1 MELIHI
7 LIFMAG
13 ILTSVILT
21 KLSSLL
27 RQSFLILDH
36 KKIFT
41 DVLEQIITNRSSFI
55 NRVNQH
61 VTLDMRLKKLG
72 KVTIFYDMDTRVIA
86 ISKEHNV
93 ILMSDF
99 ISGVFPDI
107 IENICDI
114 IETRWNKEIDD
125 VVDVNGTLVNR
136 EFLENSVQS
145 NLNNAGIQG
154 FSIVISPDTLNGEE
168 SSTELDKEDIENTI
182 NLILDK
188 IGQTGIDSLTPEEKD
203 FLEKYGK

>member
-154 FSIVISPDTLNGEE
+154 FSILISPDTPNGEE

-188 IGQTGIDSLTPEEKD
+188 IGQTGIESLTPEEKD
-203 FLEKYGK
+203 FLKKYGK

>member
-154 FSIVISPDTLNGEE
+154 FSILISPDTLNGEE